1 MIIRNINSPS
11 FPYSFPDYVRRGL
24 HTCELNLQPRVQR
37 GNLLACFFH
46 PCWTIMSFLYT
57 PLNVFVPYQILRIS
71 LKPIIHTN
79 TSPII
84 TTQVEL
90 LYCPG
95 ALCSSQMTSSASLH
109 CHGVV
114 WTLIFYLIRSF
125 LDQVV
130 FPGILYASP
139 LFPSGLKPSIQLVF
153 DKHLLNWFWAW
164 IQRCRISYTETNH
177 LVDGTLCGSVLL
189 HQWSKAFAAN
199 FSSKW

>member
-1 MIIRNINSPS
+1 MNSICNHVFKEVTCSPAFLVHAGQSCHS
-11 FPYSFPDYVRRGL
+11 FI
-24 HTCELNLQPRVQR
+24 
-37 GNLLACFFH
+37 LLS
-46 PCWTIMSFLYT
+46 MYLYPT
-57 PLNVFVPYQILRIS
+57 RYMMGFRIS

-90 LYCPG
+90 LYCPA
-95 ALCSSQMTSSASLH
+95 ALCGSQMTSSASLL

-114 WTLIFYLIRSF
+114 WTLILYLIRSF
-125 LDQVV
+125 SEQVV

-139 LFPSGLKPSIQLVF
+139 LFPSGRKPSIQLVF

-164 IQRCRISYTETNH
+164 IQRHRISYTETNH